1 MVNSNVGK
9 QAECLLVAFA
19 PLPENYIAPGWEAEI
34 ARRHSFLARCL
45 LPLLI
50 AVVIA
55 LFTDIETLQGGLIA
69 LDARPFL
76 ELNDSLN

>member
-9 QAECLLVAFA
+9 QAQRLLITFA
-19 PLPENYIAPGWEAEI
+19 PLPKNYIAPGWEAGI
-34 ARRHSFLARCL
+34 ARHWFLARFL

-55 LFTDIETLQGGLIA
+55 LITDIETPQGGLIA